1 MTQYIKLLI
10 SYLFIILFCACGG
23 ESTNTK
29 NTTQNGERK
38 RGEIAEA
45 KGGKYYGGV
54 FRINESEFLRS
65 LYPLNITE
73 VAGHRIANSIY
84 EGLVKLDDETL
95 TPVAAI
101 AKSWTVSD
109 DAKTYRFTLR
119 EGVYYHD
126 NDCFKDG
133 KGRLITAKDF
143 KYVFDLL
150 CTSDVNNQGFNF
162 FRDRIKG
169 ANAYDA
175 ALKKGEKPAGGV
187 PGARV
192 IDDYTFE
199 IELEQPFGS
208 FLQLLAMPF
217 CYAFPQE
224 AIEKYGTDM
233 RLNAVGS
240 GPFKLKAV
248 KEDEAV
254 IMVRNNNYWG
264 KDEHGNQLPYLDGVK
279 YSFMKQDKATLL
291 AFEEGK
297 LEMKYRLP
305 LELADEVVDR
315 QGNLLGKYT
324 NFVYQDMVTMSVY
337 YYGFQHKKELFANKK
352 LRQAFNYAI
361 DRDAIVQYTL
371 KGQGLP
377 AYNGIVPPAFP
388 AYDAAAIKGY
398 TFNPEKARQLLAEAG
413 YPNGKGF
420 PKLIHNIN
428 SGGGRNEQVAEATQ
442 KMLKE
447 NLNIDV
453 EIIKMPFAQHLEN
466 LETGKAD
473 FWRAGWVADYP
484 DPENFLNL
492 LYSVHIPPKMSDKSY
507 INSMRYASPQYDAA
521 FSKGLATVD
530 DAERNKLYRQADQI
544 ATDDA
549 AIIPLFYYKDIRLLQ
564 PYVRNYPQNAM
575 EYRDMTEVYLV
586 PH

>member
-1 MTQYIKLLI
+1 MKQYIR
-10 SYLFIILFCACGG
+10 LFI
-23 ESTNTK
+23 K
-29 NTTQNGERK
+29 RK

-54 FRINESEFLRS
+54 FRINEPEFLRS

-73 VAGHRIANSIY
+73 VAGHRIANSLY

-95 TPVAAI
+95 TPIPGI
-101 AKSWTVSD
+101 AKSWTVSE
-109 DAKTYRFTLR
+109 DAKTYRFSLR
-119 EGVYYHD
+119 DGVYYHD

-162 FRDRIKG
+162 FKDRIKG

-187 PGARV
+187 PGARI

-217 CYAFPQE
+217 CFAFPQE
-224 AIEKYGTDM
+224 A
-233 RLNAVGS
+233 VG
-240 GPFKLKAV
+240 
-248 KEDEAV
+248 
-254 IMVRNNNYWG
+254 NNNYWG
-264 KDEHGNQLPYLDGVK
+264 KDGHGNQLPYLDGVK
-279 YSFMKQDKATLL
+279 YTFIKQDKATLL
-291 AFEEGK
+291 AFEEEK

-315 QGNLLGKYT
+315 QGNLLGKYKD
-324 NFVYQDMVTMSVY
+324 FVYQDMVTMSIY

-361 DRDAIVQYTL
+361 DRDAIVEYTL

-377 AYNGIVPPAFP
+377 ANNGIVPPAFP
-388 AYDAAAIKGY
+388 SYNASAVKGY
-398 TFNPEKARQLLAEAG
+398 TYNPEKARALLAEAG
-413 YPNGKGF
+413 YANGKDF

-521 FSKGLATVD
+521 FNKGLATVD
-530 DAERNKLYRQADQI
+530 DTERNKLYRQADQI
-544 ATDDA
+544 AMDDA
-549 AIIPLFYYKDIRLLQ
+549 AIIPLFYYKDIRLIQ
-564 PYVRNYPQNAM
+564 PYVRNFPQNAM
-575 EYRDMTEVYLV
+575 EYRDMVEVYLV